1 MVEIQSPE
9 LPQEVLRLTP
19 IGIYMFKVNNGSTR
33 TICEICSKLA
43 IKTPE
48 RYHGHHSG
56 VFVVKLEQILHIV

>member
-48 RYHGHHSG
+48 RYGHHSG